1 MLPELSD
8 KVKGLMEKVE
18 KFMDD
23 HIYPKE
29 EAIAEEIDSGDRW
42 QPSKIMEDLK
52 SKAKSQDLWN
62 LFLPESDRGAGLSNY
77 EY

>member
-23 HIYPKE
+23 HIYPNE

-42 QPSKIMEDLK
+42 QP
-52 SKAKSQDLWN
+52 
-62 LFLPESDRGAGLSNY
+62 
-77 EY
+77 